1 MMGGCGRHSHR
12 RRRLQRLVIA
22 MAGGRHCWWTL
33 MMVMEALGVAGVGEL
48 EVGWLLLILRTHLRF
63 LEVEQPHLRL
73 LNLPSCNSTPKLKA
87 WKGPMTLTKEV
98 VDEKEM
104 SAVTESESNE
114 FTTLKHRF
122 LNFKKDKYLKN
133 LEHFRSLADEQSPKF
148 LVISCADSRVCPS
161 NILGF
166 QPGEAFVV
174 RNIANLVPPYETG
187 PSETKAALEFSVNT
201 LKVKNILVIGHSRCG
216 GIRALMSMD
225 NETGSSFIRNW
236 VIVGKSA
243 RATTKAVASNLSFDQ
258 QCKHCEKESVNGSL
272 MNLLTYPWIKDK
284 VNKGELLIHGGYYDF
299 VDCSF
304 EKWTLEN
311 NTRVDDQV
319 SIRNREFW
327 S

>member
-1 MMGGCGRHSHR
+1 M
-12 RRRLQRLVIA
+12 A
-22 MAGGRHCWWTL
+22 MPLIQSSSVDFHKSLANKK
-33 MMVMEALGVAGVGEL
+33 
-48 EVGWLLLILRTHLRF
+48 ILRTHLRF

-73 LNLPSCNSTPKLKA
+73 LNLPCCNSTPKLKA
-87 WKGPMTLTKEV
+87 WKRPMTVTKEM

-133 LEHFRSLADEQSPKF
+133 LEHFQSLADEQSPKF

-161 NILGF
+161 TILGL

-187 PSETKAALEFSVNT
+187 PSETKAALEFSINT
-201 LKVKNILVIGHSRCG
+201 LKVKNVLVIGHSRCG

-225 NETGSSFIRNW
+225 DETSSSFIWNW

-243 RATTKAVASNLSFDQ
+243 RTSTKAVASNLSFDQ

-284 VNKGELLIHGGYYDF
+284 VNKGELSIHGGYYDF

-311 NTRVDDQV
+311 NSPVDDQV

>member
-1 MMGGCGRHSHR
+1 
-12 RRRLQRLVIA
+12 
-22 MAGGRHCWWTL
+22 MARF
-33 MMVMEALGVAGVGEL
+33 
-48 EVGWLLLILRTHLRF
+48 LIQSSFVYNSSSSVDLHKSSSTTRILKTQLRF

-73 LNLPSCNSTPKLKA
+73 LNLPSCNSTLKPKAAKE
-87 WKGPMTLTKEV
+87 PMTLTKEK

-104 SAVTESESNE
+104 SAVTGRESNE
-114 FTTLKHRF
+114 FITLKHRF

-133 LEHFRSLADEQSPKF
+133 LEHYQSLADEQSPKF

-161 NILGF
+161 NILGL

-187 PSETKAALEFSVNT
+187 PSETQAALEFSVNT
-201 LKVKNILVIGHSRCG
+201 LKVENILVIGHSRCG

-225 NETGSSFIRNW
+225 DETNSSFIRNW

-243 RATTKAVASNLSFDQ
+243 RTSTKAVASNLSFDQ
-258 QCKHCEKESVNGSL
+258 QCKHCEKESVNRSL
-272 MNLLTYPWIKDK
+272 MSLLTYPWIKEK
-284 VNKGELLIHGGYYDF
+284 MNKGELLIHGGYYDF
-299 VDCSF
+299 IDCSF

-311 NTRVDDQV
+311 NSRVGDEV

>member
-1 MMGGCGRHSHR
+1 MAMPL
-12 RRRLQRLVIA
+12 LQSSSLDLHKSSATTR
-22 MAGGRHCWWTL
+22 
-33 MMVMEALGVAGVGEL
+33 
-48 EVGWLLLILRTHLRF
+48 ILRTHLKF
-63 LEVEQPHLRL
+63 LEVEQLHLRL
-73 LNLPSCNSTPKLKA
+73 LNLPSKSTPKLKA
-87 WKGPMTLTKEV
+87 WKEPMTLTKEV
-98 VDEKEM
+98 VGEEEM
-104 SAVTESESNE
+104 SAVTERESNE
-114 FTTLKHRF
+114 FATLKRRF

-161 NILGF
+161 NILGL

-174 RNIANLVPPYETG
+174 RNIANLVPPHDNG

-225 NETGSSFIRNW
+225 DETNSSFIRSW
-236 VIVGKSA
+236 VINGKSA
-243 RATTKAVASNLSFDQ
+243 RTSTKAVASNLSFDQ
-258 QCKHCEKESVNGSL
+258 QCKHCEKESVNYSL

-299 VDCSF
+299 VDCTF
-304 EKWTLEN
+304 ENWTLEN
-311 NTRVDDQV
+311 NSRVDDQV
-319 SIRNREFW
+319 SIRNRELW

>member
-1 MMGGCGRHSHR
+1 
-12 RRRLQRLVIA
+12 
-22 MAGGRHCWWTL
+22 MAIPLIQSSSLDFHKSSATTR
-33 MMVMEALGVAGVGEL
+33 
-48 EVGWLLLILRTHLRF
+48 ILRTHLRF

-87 WKGPMTLTKEV
+87 WKEPMTLTKEV
-98 VDEKEM
+98 VDEKDI
-104 SAVTESESNE
+104 SAVTERESNE
-114 FTTLKHRF
+114 FTTLKRRF
-122 LNFKKDKYLKN
+122 LNFKKEKYLKH

-148 LVISCADSRVCPS
+148 LIISCADSRVCPS
-161 NILGF
+161 NILGI

-174 RNIANLVPPYETG
+174 RNIANLVPSYENG

-201 LKVKNILVIGHSRCG
+201 LKVKNILVVGHSRCG

-225 NETGSSFIRNW
+225 DETSSSFIRSW
-236 VIVGKSA
+236 VINGKSA
-243 RATTKAVASNLSFDQ
+243 RTSTKAVASNLSFDQ
-258 QCKHCEKESVNGSL
+258 QCKHCEKESVNYSL

-284 VNKGELLIHGGYYDF
+284 LNKEELSIHGGYYDF
-299 VDCSF
+299 IDCSF

-311 NTRVDDQV
+311 SRVDDQV

>member
-1 MMGGCGRHSHR
+1 
-12 RRRLQRLVIA
+12 
-22 MAGGRHCWWTL
+22 MARPLIQSSSVDLHKSSVTTR
-33 MMVMEALGVAGVGEL
+33 
-48 EVGWLLLILRTHLRF
+48 ILRTQVRF
-63 LEVEQPHLRL
+63 LEVDKPHLRF

-104 SAVTESESNE
+104 SAVIEHESNE

-133 LEHFRSLADEQSPKF
+133 LEHYRSLADEQSPKF

-187 PSETKAALEFSVNT
+187 PSEVKAALEFSVNT
-201 LKVKNILVIGHSRCG
+201 LKVENILVIGHSRCG

-225 NETGSSFIRNW
+225 DETDSSFIRSW
-236 VIVGKSA
+236 VINGKAA
-243 RATTKAVASNLSFDQ
+243 RTSTKAVASNLSFDH
-258 QCKHCEKESVNGSL
+258 QCKHCEKESINCSL
-272 MNLLTYPWIKDK
+272 MNLLTYPWIKEK
-284 VNKGELLIHGGYYDF
+284 VKKGELVIHGGYYDF

-311 NTRVDDQV
+311 NSQVDDQV
-319 SIRNREFW
+319 SIKNREFW

>member
-1 MMGGCGRHSHR
+1 M
-12 RRRLQRLVIA
+12 A
-22 MAGGRHCWWTL
+22 MPLIQSSSLDFNKSSVTTR
-33 MMVMEALGVAGVGEL
+33 
-48 EVGWLLLILRTHLRF
+48 ILRTHLRF

-73 LNLPSCNSTPKLKA
+73 LNFPSRNSTLKLKA
-87 WKGPMTLTKEV
+87 LKEPMTLTKEV

-104 SAVTESESNE
+104 SVTDCESNE
-114 FTTLKHRF
+114 FTTLKQRF

-133 LEHFRSLADEQSPKF
+133 LDHFRSLADEQSPKF

-161 NILGF
+161 NILGL

-174 RNIANLVPPYETG
+174 RNIANLVPPYENG

-201 LKVKNILVIGHSRCG
+201 LKVENILVIGHSRCG

-225 NETGSSFIRNW
+225 DETNSSFIRSW
-236 VIVGKSA
+236 VVNGKSA
-243 RATTKAVASNLSFDQ
+243 RTSTKAVASNLSFDQ
-258 QCKHCEKESVNGSL
+258 QCKHCEKESVNCSL

-299 VDCSF
+299 IDCSF
-304 EKWTLEN
+304 EKWTFEN
-311 NTRVDDQV
+311 NSRVDDQV

>member
-1 MMGGCGRHSHR
+1 M
-12 RRRLQRLVIA
+12 
-22 MAGGRHCWWTL
+22 
-33 MMVMEALGVAGVGEL
+33 
-48 EVGWLLLILRTHLRF
+48 RF

-73 LNLPSCNSTPKLKA
+73 LNLPRCNSTPKLKA
-87 WKGPMTLTKEV
+87 WKEPMTLTKEM
-98 VDEKEM
+98 VDEREM
-104 SAVTESESNE
+104 SAVTERESNE

-161 NILGF
+161 NILGL

-174 RNIANLVPPYETG
+174 RNIANLVPPYENG

-225 NETGSSFIRNW
+225 DETNSSFIRSW
-236 VIVGKSA
+236 VVVGKNA
-243 RATTKAVASNLSFDQ
+243 RTSTKAVASDLSFDQ

-284 VNKGELLIHGGYYDF
+284 VNNGELLIHGGYYDF
-299 VDCSF
+299 IDCSF

-311 NTRVDDQV
+311 NSRVDDQV

>member
-1 MMGGCGRHSHR
+1 MAMP
-12 RRRLQRLVIA
+12 LVQSCSVDLHKSLA
-22 MAGGRHCWWTL
+22 TKR
-33 MMVMEALGVAGVGEL
+33 
-48 EVGWLLLILRTHLRF
+48 ILRTHLRF

-311 NTRVDDQV
+311 NTRVYDQV

>member
-1 MMGGCGRHSHR
+1 
-12 RRRLQRLVIA
+12 
-22 MAGGRHCWWTL
+22 MARPLIQSSSIYNSSSSVDLHKSSATTK
-33 MMVMEALGVAGVGEL
+33 
-48 EVGWLLLILRTHLRF
+48 ILRTQLRF

-73 LNLPSCNSTPKLKA
+73 LNFPSCNSTLKLKA
-87 WKGPMTLTKEV
+87 LKESMTLTKEV
-98 VDEKEM
+98 VNEKEI
-104 SAVTESESNE
+104 SAATERESNE

-133 LEHFRSLADEQSPKF
+133 LEHYQSLADEQSPKF

-161 NILGF
+161 NILGL

-201 LKVKNILVIGHSRCG
+201 LKVENILVIGHSRCG

-225 NETGSSFIRNW
+225 DETNSSFIRNW

-243 RATTKAVASNLSFDQ
+243 RTSTKVVASNLSFDQ
-258 QCKHCEKESVNGSL
+258 QCKHCEKESVNRSL
-272 MNLLTYPWIKDK
+272 MSLLTYPWIKEK
-284 VNKGELLIHGGYYDF
+284 VNKGELLLHGGYYDF
-299 VDCSF
+299 IDCSF

-311 NTRVDDQV
+311 NSRVGDEV

>member
-1 MMGGCGRHSHR
+1 M
-12 RRRLQRLVIA
+12 A
-22 MAGGRHCWWTL
+22 MPIIQSSSLDFHKSSVTTR
-33 MMVMEALGVAGVGEL
+33 
-48 EVGWLLLILRTHLRF
+48 ILRRTHLRF

-73 LNLPSCNSTPKLKA
+73 LNWPSHNSTLKLKA
-87 WKGPMTLTKEV
+87 LKEPMTLTKEV

-104 SAVTESESNE
+104 SVTDRESNE
-114 FTTLKHRF
+114 FTTMKQRF

-133 LEHFRSLADEQSPKF
+133 LDHFQSLADEQSPKF

-161 NILGF
+161 NILGL

-174 RNIANLVPPYETG
+174 RNIANLVPPYENG

-201 LKVKNILVIGHSRCG
+201 LKVENILVIGHSRCG

-225 NETGSSFIRNW
+225 DETNSSFIRSW
-236 VIVGKSA
+236 VVNGKSA
-243 RATTKAVASNLSFDQ
+243 RTSTKAVASNLSFDQ
-258 QCKHCEKESVNGSL
+258 QCKHCEKESVNCSL

-299 VDCSF
+299 IDCSF
-304 EKWTLEN
+304 EKWTFEN
-311 NTRVDDQV
+311 NSRVDDQV

>member
-1 MMGGCGRHSHR
+1 MAMP
-12 RRRLQRLVIA
+12 LVQSCSVDLHKSLA
-22 MAGGRHCWWTL
+22 TKR
-33 MMVMEALGVAGVGEL
+33 
-48 EVGWLLLILRTHLRF
+48 ILRTHLRF

>member
-1 MMGGCGRHSHR
+1 M
-12 RRRLQRLVIA
+12 A
-22 MAGGRHCWWTL
+22 MPIIQSSSLDFHKSSVTTR
-33 MMVMEALGVAGVGEL
+33 
-48 EVGWLLLILRTHLRF
+48 ILRRTHLRF

-73 LNLPSCNSTPKLKA
+73 LNWPSHNSTLKLKA
-87 WKGPMTLTKEV
+87 LKEPMTLTKEV

-104 SAVTESESNE
+104 SVTDRESNE
-114 FTTLKHRF
+114 FTTLKQRF

-133 LEHFRSLADEQSPKF
+133 LDHFQSLADEQSPKF

-161 NILGF
+161 NILGL

-174 RNIANLVPPYETG
+174 RNIANLVPPYENG

-201 LKVKNILVIGHSRCG
+201 LKVENILVIGHSRCG

-225 NETGSSFIRNW
+225 DETNSSFIRSW
-236 VIVGKSA
+236 VVNGKSA
-243 RATTKAVASNLSFDQ
+243 RTSTKAVASNLSFDQ
-258 QCKHCEKESVNGSL
+258 QCKHCEKESVNCSL

-299 VDCSF
+299 IDCSF
-304 EKWTLEN
+304 EKWTFEN
-311 NTRVDDQV
+311 NSRVDDQV

>member
-1 MMGGCGRHSHR
+1 MMGGCGRHHHR
-12 RRRLQRLVIA
+12 RRRLRRLVIA

-33 MMVMEALGVAGVGEL
+33 MMAMEALGLQV
-48 EVGWLLLILRTHLRF
+48 WILRTHLRF

-133 LEHFRSLADEQSPKF
+133 LEHFRSLADEQSPK
-148 LVISCADSRVCPS
+148 
-161 NILGF
+161 
-166 QPGEAFVV
+166 
-174 RNIANLVPPYETG
+174 TG

-258 QCKHCEKESVNGSL
+258 QCKHCEKVTSPFHTVI
-272 MNLLTYPWIKDK
+272 M
-284 VNKGELLIHGGYYDF
+284 F
-299 VDCSF
+299 
-304 EKWTLEN
+304 
-311 NTRVDDQV
+311 
-319 SIRNREFW
+319 
-327 S
+327 

>member
-1 MMGGCGRHSHR
+1 
-12 RRRLQRLVIA
+12 
-22 MAGGRHCWWTL
+22 MAKPLIQSSSVDLHKSSAKTR
-33 MMVMEALGVAGVGEL
+33 
-48 EVGWLLLILRTHLRF
+48 ILRTQLRF
-63 LEVEQPHLRL
+63 LEVELPHLRF

-98 VDEKEM
+98 LDEKKM
-104 SAVTESESNE
+104 SAVTERESNE
-114 FTTLKHRF
+114 FTTLKRRF
-122 LNFKKDKYLKN
+122 LNFKKDKYLEN
-133 LEHFRSLADEQSPKF
+133 LEHFQSLADEQSPKF

-161 NILGF
+161 NILGL

-201 LKVKNILVIGHSRCG
+201 LKVENILVIGHSRCG

-225 NETGSSFIRNW
+225 DETNSSFIRSW
-236 VIVGKSA
+236 VVNGKSA
-243 RATTKAVASNLSFDQ
+243 RTSTKAVASNLSFDQ
-258 QCKHCEKESVNGSL
+258 QCKHCEKESINRSL
-272 MNLLTYPWIKDK
+272 MNLLTYPWIKEK

-299 VDCSF
+299 IDCSF
-304 EKWTLEN
+304 EKWTLESN
-311 NTRVDDQV
+311 SQVDDQV